1 MLIDSEPL
9 WHDAEVDVLGALG
22 VPVARVG
29 TRQTKGMVVEEVTR
43 YWHERFPWTGPSTDD
58 VAIQVVG
65 AVEALMV
72 ERGRLQ
78 PGALAALDDCRR
90 RGLRLALASSSHYR
104 YIHLALDHFD
114 LNGRFDVIRSAQDEA
129 FGKPHP
135 AVFLSAAADLGAAPR
150 SCLVLEDAPAGVIA
164 AKAARMS
171 CIAVP
176 VPEERAKPAIAL
188 ADAVLSTLEQLDES
202 VWAEVGAALERPA

>member
-1 MLIDSEPL
+1 M
-9 WHDAEVDVLGALG
+9 LGALG
-22 VPVARVG
+22 VPLAKVG

-43 YWHERFPWTGPSTDD
+43 YWHERFPWAGPSTDE
-58 VAIQVVG
+58 VAIRVIG
-65 AVEALMV
+65 TVETLMV

-90 RGLRLALASSSHYR
+90 RGLLLALASSSHNR
-104 YIHLALDHFD
+104 YIDLALDHFGLD
-114 LNGRFDVIRSAQDEA
+114 GRFDVVRSAQDEA

-135 AVFLSAAADLGAAPR
+135 AVFLSAAADLGVAPR

-176 VPEERAKPAIAL
+176 DPDERAKPAIAL
-188 ADAVLSTLEQLDES
+188 ADVVLSSLEELAEP
-202 VWAEVGAALERPA
+202 VWAELGAALERPA

>member
-1 MLIDSEPL
+1 M
-9 WHDAEVDVLGALG
+9 LGALG

-43 YWHERFPWTGPSTDD
+43 YWHERFPWAGPSTDE
-58 VAIQVVG
+58 VAIRVVG

-90 RGLRLALASSSHYR
+90 RGLLLALASSSHYR
-104 YIHLALDHFD
+104 YIHLALDHFG
-114 LNGRFDVIRSAQDEA
+114 LNGWFDVVRSAQDEA

-135 AVFLSAAADLGAAPR
+135 AVFLSAAADLGVAPR
-150 SCLVLEDAPAGVIA
+150 SCLVLEDSPAGVIA
-164 AKAARMS
+164 AKAGRMS

-176 VPEERAKPAIAL
+176 DPDERAKPAIAL
-188 ADAVLSTLEQLDES
+188 ADVVLSSLEELDDP
-202 VWAEVGAALERPA
+202 VWAGIGAALERPA